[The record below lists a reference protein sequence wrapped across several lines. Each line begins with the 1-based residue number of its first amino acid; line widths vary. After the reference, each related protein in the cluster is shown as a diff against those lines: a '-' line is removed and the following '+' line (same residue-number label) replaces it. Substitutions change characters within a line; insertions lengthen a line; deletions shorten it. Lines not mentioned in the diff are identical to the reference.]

1 MRREISEVKPVETKS
16 RENYLDSSVRKAFE
30 RLQEGK
36 TARAENK
43 LDSSVRKSFEK
54 LESHSTYEKRLQQKM
69 ENPEKDLQ
77 KLVGEY
83 LKDLKSKSECAETIP
98 DKPFEVSNLEKRTP
112 EENAKMREEFN
123 DNKTQL
129 KREWEKINGLQWPK
143 YKKDIYS
150 ASGNLIRKAGSDYDA
165 HHIQPLGMGGNNE
178 ARNITPLNAEVH
190 YDKQGIH
197 ALCSPYSKLDQALGV
212 TQI

>member
-112 EENAKMREEFN
+112 EENAKM
-123 DNKTQL
+123 
-129 KREWEKINGLQWPK
+129 
-143 YKKDIYS
+143 
-150 ASGNLIRKAGSDYDA
+150 
-165 HHIQPLGMGGNNE
+165 
-178 ARNITPLNAEVH
+178 
-190 YDKQGIH
+190 
-197 ALCSPYSKLDQALGV
+197 
-212 TQI
+212 

>member
-83 LKDLKSKSECAETIP
+83 KEI
-98 DKPFEVSNLEKRTP
+98 
-112 EENAKMREEFN
+112 
-123 DNKTQL
+123 
-129 KREWEKINGLQWPK
+129 
-143 YKKDIYS
+143 
-150 ASGNLIRKAGSDYDA
+150 
-165 HHIQPLGMGGNNE
+165 
-178 ARNITPLNAEVH
+178 LNAEQDLHVDFKSNRIIPVADCGDNDFAV
-190 YDKQGIH
+190 YYLDKCKWSRFNIIDET
-197 ALCSPYSKLDQALGV
+197 AFKERTTLEDVL
-212 TQI
+212 

>member
-83 LKDLKSKSECAETIP
+83 LKDLKSKSECANPTSTNQI
-98 DKPFEVSNLEKRTP
+98 
-112 EENAKMREEFN
+112 
-123 DNKTQL
+123 QL
-129 KREWEKINGLQWPK
+129 AQDYGKIT
-143 YKKDIYS
+143 
-150 ASGNLIRKAGSDYDA
+150 LIKES
-165 HHIQPLGMGGNNE
+165 
-178 ARNITPLNAEVH
+178 
-190 YDKQGIH
+190 
-197 ALCSPYSKLDQALGV
+197 LCSSLEVPYLPKTPSWFCLLKCEVKCHNIGHLSSQH
-212 TQI
+212 

>member
-83 LKDLKSKSECAETIP
+83 LNSPVFDFDTKYRA
-98 DKPFEVSNLEKRTP
+98 VSLILILYFVLSSNILTP
-112 EENAKMREEFN
+112 YLVACRLFV
-123 DNKTQL
+123 
-129 KREWEKINGLQWPK
+129 
-143 YKKDIYS
+143 
-150 ASGNLIRKAGSDYDA
+150 A
-165 HHIQPLGMGGNNE
+165 
-178 ARNITPLNAEVH
+178 
-190 YDKQGIH
+190 
-197 ALCSPYSKLDQALGV
+197 
-212 TQI
+212 

>member
-69 ENPEKDLQ
+69 
-77 KLVGEY
+77 
-83 LKDLKSKSECAETIP
+83 
-98 DKPFEVSNLEKRTP
+98 
-112 EENAKMREEFN
+112 
-123 DNKTQL
+123 
-129 KREWEKINGLQWPK
+129 
-143 YKKDIYS
+143 
-150 ASGNLIRKAGSDYDA
+150 
-165 HHIQPLGMGGNNE
+165 
-178 ARNITPLNAEVH
+178 
-190 YDKQGIH
+190 
-197 ALCSPYSKLDQALGV
+197 
-212 TQI
+212 